1 MDERSTVVES
11 TTKLRA
17 VPPREDSAPEVAR
30 LRTDI
35 EDARDGLGVYVS
47 ELDRRRHD
55 AFDLKLQ
62 LKKHKALAIG
72 VGVASAAAA
81 VAVVLRSRQR
91 SNTVQHLP
99 WSPWRVAPLAGQKSR
114 RVGKFLLATALPIAL
129 KAARGVV
136 ERAARQR
143 PHPA

>member
-1 MDERSTVVES
+1 MDDQSTRLV
-11 TTKLRA
+11 TPTKLRE
-17 VPPREDSAPEVAR
+17 VPKPENPAAEVTR
-30 LRTDI
+30 LHTDI

-72 VGVASAAAA
+72 VGVASAAVA
-81 VAVVLRSRQR
+81 VAMVVRSRR
-91 SNTVQHLP
+91 RTTVQRLP
-99 WSPWRVAPLAGQKSR
+99 WSPWRIAPLAGPKSR
-114 RVGKFLLATALPIAL
+114 QVGKFLLATALPIAL

-136 ERAARQR
+136 DRAASRR
-143 PHPA
+143 PKPA

>member
-1 MDERSTVVES
+1 MDDRSTLVES

-17 VPPREDSAPEVAR
+17 VPPREKPAPEVAR

-47 ELDRRRHD
+47 ELDRRRHN
-55 AFDLKLQ
+55 ALDLKLQ
-62 LKKHKALAIG
+62 LRKHKALVIG

-81 VAVVLRSRQR
+81 VAVVLRSRRR
-91 SNTVQHLP
+91 STVQHLP
-99 WSPWRVAPLAGQKSR
+99 WSPWRVAPAVAQKSR
-114 RVGKFLLATALPIAL
+114 RVGRFLLATVVPVAL

-136 ERAARQR
+136 ERAASRR
-143 PHPA
+143 PQPA

>member
-1 MDERSTVVES
+1 MDQRSNRVGT

-17 VPPREDSAPEVAR
+17 VEPRENPDPEVTR
-30 LRTDI
+30 LRSDI

-47 ELDRRRHD
+47 ELDRRRHE

-81 VAVVLRSRQR
+81 VAVVLRSRR
-91 SNTVQHLP
+91 RNTLQHLP
-99 WSPWRVAPLAGQKSR
+99 WSPWRIAPSAGQKSR
-114 RVGKFLLATALPIAL
+114 RVGKFLLATAVPIAL

-143 PHPA
+143 PQPA

>member
-1 MDERSTVVES
+1 MDDRSTLVRK

-17 VPPREDSAPEVAR
+17 VPPREAPAPEVAR

-47 ELDRRRHD
+47 ELDRRRQE
-55 AFDLKLQ
+55 AFDPKHQ
-62 LKKHKALAIG
+62 LRKHKALAIG

-81 VAVVLRSRQR
+81 VAVVLRSRR
-91 SNTVQHLP
+91 RNTLQHLP
-99 WSPWRVAPLAGQKSR
+99 WSPWRVAAGAAQKSR
-114 RVGKFLLATALPIAL
+114 RVGKFLLATAVPIAL
-129 KAARGVV
+129 KAARVVV
-136 ERAARQR
+136 EQAAARR